1 MPAPPVS
8 PADLKAAYLVRF
20 SGFVEWPTP
29 TPPVLVLAVAGAP
42 EVAAALQHH
51 AAGRQAGGPELATRA
66 VRTGDPVDDVHL
78 LFVGGPR
85 SYAESWA
92 MRLQGRPVLL
102 VTDVPEGLPEGS
114 AINFVH
120 VGERLRFEVSLRA
133 LERARLRA
141 SARLLGVA
149 VKVVE

>member
-1 MPAPPVS
+1 VLPAVG
-8 PADLKAAYLVRF
+8 PADLKAAYLLRF
-20 SGFVEWPTP
+20 PGFVEWPVVGP
-29 TPPVLVLAVAGAP
+29 QRVLAVAGAP
-42 EVAAALQHH
+42 DVLAALQQH
-51 AAGRQAGGPELATRA
+51 AAVRPPGAHEVTARA
-66 VRTGDPVDDVHL
+66 LRSGDPVDDVHL

-92 MRLQGRPVLL
+92 LRLQGRPVLL

-114 AINFVH
+114 AINFVQ

-133 LERARLRA
+133 LERARLKA

-149 VKVVE
+149 LKVVE